1 MPTIFYQE
9 NVCIISC
16 EGCFYI
22 SILVFEKN
30 DQDDKKI
37 TGGNWKKK
45 SNEKKNL
52 KIFKKNFHIKVN
64 INKYLII
71 IFHVQIE
78 KKLKK

>member
-1 MPTIFYQE
+1 MPTIFLEE
-9 NVCIISC
+9 NVYIISC

-30 DQDDKKI
+30 DQDDKKLLVEI
-37 TGGNWKKK
+37 GKKFRQ
-45 SNEKKNL
+45 NFFPKKFFQN
-52 KIFKKNFHIKVN
+52 FFHIKVN

-78 KKLKK
+78 KK